1 MTEYVLTRFFDYFEI
16 DGKFYLLNL
25 INGTLLE
32 LDCATKDKF
41 FTCVRNQDVSSLT
54 PSEMQILRSQ
64 EFLVLPENDNKQ
76 VDLNFTGYVNSKT
89 NQPNKLKLDIP
100 ISNRCN
106 FICPYCFERDTLG
119 QQKKSPLEESLKKKF
134 QKDLIL
140 YIDKVRENVHLME
153 LKLFGMEANRLQK
166 QLIYV
171 NLMINYYITVIL
183 TEQLILTLLSQMVIF
198 YPMTFWK
205 N

>member
-89 NQPNKLKLDIP
+89 N
-100 ISNRCN
+100 
-106 FICPYCFERDTLG
+106 
-119 QQKKSPLEESLKKKF
+119 
-134 QKDLIL
+134 
-140 YIDKVRENVHLME
+140 
-153 LKLFGMEANRLQK
+153 
-166 QLIYV
+166 
-171 NLMINYYITVIL
+171 
-183 TEQLILTLLSQMVIF
+183 
-198 YPMTFWK
+198 
-205 N
+205 